1 MDESHRVTATC
12 VLPSGSVSGGRAGA
26 VNTPA
31 SERRTW
37 RLRRAGRA
45 VPGRVGSA
53 AFRVS
58 DLGRWARFKNRRFL
72 RRSAPCVRR
81 SQHRVDTQ
89 RDESS
94 RTEHTCAPSTR
105 VERAPPAPSRRP
117 PRVPLRPQ
125 RPPLLAALPPPAFQ
139 GRRPPR
145 PLLTREERR
154 VRRARLLCHV
164 GFAIPACPRVSSR
177 VLAGGSFS
185 APRAPGQERVTD
197 RLSAAPGS
205 GPSRRCHSE
214 YSSPRV
220 VSKKEINTT
229 RYTVCP
235 AQGAPAQIQPRRRA
249 GWRGQRPLCGRRR
262 PGLVPVTTDA
272 PRLPS
277 FVVATLAGRCA

>member
-1 MDESHRVTATC
+1 MTATC

-58 DLGRWARFKNRRFL
+58 DLGRWVRFKNRRFL

-125 RPPLLAALPPPAFQ
+125 RPPLLAALPPPAFR
-139 GRRPPR
+139 GRRPPPPPPHAR
-145 PLLTREERR
+145 RAPCAPGASPVPRR
-154 VRRARLLCHV
+154 VCD
-164 GFAIPACPRVSSR
+164 PCVSSR
-177 VLAGGSFS
+177 VLACPRGGLVLGAEGSRAGTRHRQALGGPRLRAVATVPLGIFQS
-185 APRAPGQERVTD
+185 ARRLKER
-197 RLSAAPGS
+197 
-205 GPSRRCHSE
+205 
-214 YSSPRV
+214 
-220 VSKKEINTT
+220 NTT

-235 AQGAPAQIQPRRRA
+235 ARGTPAQIQPRRRA
-249 GWRGQRPLCGRRR
+249 GWWGQRPLCGRWR

>member
-12 VLPSGSVSGGRAGA
+12 VLPSGSVGGGRAGV

-37 RLRRAGRA
+37 RLRRVGRA
-45 VPGRVGSA
+45 VPGQVGSA

-125 RPPLLAALPPPAFQ
+125 RPPLLAALPPPAFR

-145 PLLTREERR
+145 PLPTREERR

-164 GFAIPACPRVSSR
+164 GFAIPTCPRVSSR
-177 VLAGGSFS
+177 VLVCARGGLVLG
-185 APRAPGQERVTD
+185 AE
-197 RLSAAPGS
+197 GS
-205 GPSRRCHSE
+205 
-214 YSSPRV
+214 
-220 VSKKEINTT
+220 
-229 RYTVCP
+229 
-235 AQGAPAQIQPRRRA
+235 RA
-249 GWRGQRPLCGRRR
+249 GTRHRQALGG
-262 PGLVPVTTDA
+262 
-272 PRLPS
+272 PRLRA
-277 FVVATLAGRCA
+277 VATVPLGIFQSARRLKERNKHHVLHGLSCAGRSRPDPAAATGGVAGSASAVRPAEAGPRPRHRGRSATPVLRGSHACG

>member
-12 VLPSGSVSGGRAGA
+12 VLPSGSVGGGRAGV
-26 VNTPA
+26 VNAPA

-58 DLGRWARFKNRRFL
+58 DLGRWVRFKNRRFL

-125 RPPLLAALPPPAFQ
+125 RPPLLAALPHLPSEGAGRPAPSPRAKSAVCA
-139 GRRPPR
+139 GRVSCATSGLRSPR
-145 PLLTREERR
+145 VL
-154 VRRARLLCHV
+154 
-164 GFAIPACPRVSSR
+164 ACPRVCSR
-177 VLAGGSFS
+177 GA
-185 APRAPGQERVTD
+185 R
-197 RLSAAPGS
+197 
-205 GPSRRCHSE
+205 SRRRGLPGRNA
-214 YSSPRV
+214 SPTGSR
-220 VSKKEINTT
+220 
-229 RYTVCP
+229 RPP
-235 AQGAPAQIQPRRRA
+235 AQGRRDGAARNIPVRA
-249 GWRGQRPLCGRRR
+249 SSQRKK
-262 PGLVPVTTDA
+262 
-272 PRLPS
+272 
-277 FVVATLAGRCA
+277 

>member
-45 VPGRVGSA
+45 VPGRAGSA

-58 DLGRWARFKNRRFL
+58 DLGRWARFRNRRFL

-105 VERAPPAPSRRP
+105 VERAPPAPSRRL

-125 RPPLLAALPPPAFQ
+125 RPPLLAALPPPAFR

-145 PLLTREERR
+145 PLPTREERR

-164 GFAIPACPRVSSR
+164 GFAIPACPRVCSR
-177 VLAGGSFS
+177 GARSRCRGL
-185 APRAPGQERVTD
+185 PGRNASPT
-197 RLSAAPGS
+197 G
-205 GPSRRCHSE
+205 SRR
-214 YSSPRV
+214 P
-220 VSKKEINTT
+220 
-229 RYTVCP
+229 P
-235 AQGAPAQIQPRRRA
+235 AQGRRDGAARNIPVRA
-249 GWRGQRPLCGRRR
+249 SSQRKK
-262 PGLVPVTTDA
+262 
-272 PRLPS
+272 
-277 FVVATLAGRCA
+277 

>member
-1 MDESHRVTATC
+1 MTATC

-45 VPGRVGSA
+45 VPGRGRRPFGSQTWGSGRVLKTVVFSVGA
-53 AFRVS
+53 
-58 DLGRWARFKNRRFL
+58 
-72 RRSAPCVRR
+72 
-81 SQHRVDTQ
+81 
-89 RDESS
+89 ESS

-125 RPPLLAALPPPAFQ
+125 RPPLLAALPPPAFR

-145 PLLTREERR
+145 PLPTREERR

-164 GFAIPACPRVSSR
+164 GLAIPACPRVSSR

-185 APRAPGQERVTD
+185 VPRAPGQERVTD

-205 GPSRRCHSE
+205 GPSRRCRSE

-235 AQGAPAQIQPRRRA
+235 ARGAPAQIQPRRRA

-262 PGLVPVTTDA
+262 PGLVPVTADA